1 MKFPALIRSL
11 FSNSNE
17 QNVKKY
23 ESDSLAQQ
31 AAELLKSHAVIC
43 HCGGIAPPMA
53 QTGYIYRCILC
64 NKTSH
69 GINYNLGNR
78 TPSSSFKVAPKKP
91 SQILNMNYYDE
102 AIRLIKA
109 KR

>member
-11 FSNSNE
+11 LSSSNE
-17 QNVKKY
+17 QNIRKY

-31 AAELLKSHAVIC
+31 AAKLLESHSVIC

-53 QTGYIYRCILC
+53 QTGYTYRCIRC
-64 NKTSH
+64 NKTTHS
-69 GINYNLGNR
+69 IDYNLGNR
-78 TPSSSFKVAPKKP
+78 TPSSSFNVASKTS

-102 AIRLIKA
+102 AIRLLKT